1 MSDEEL
7 VKEMEHYSDLFIEE
21 VVRVGHR
28 STFPGESN
36 ENSINVVRLTA
47 TARFGT
53 DDVLINDVHAVLFK
67 TIDHGEEAIAKLY
80 PPDNRLLTIC
90 SAPPGKIADDK
101 KELVAKYIFEF
112 IDKLKERDIRVMTMT
127 CGRGLPWL
135 VDNSELRDRHI
146 MCMQG

>member
-1 MSDEEL
+1 MSDEAL

-21 VVRVGHR
+21 VRVGHR

-36 ENSINVVRLTA
+36 ENSINVGLTVLCVEDDHNTIRLTA

-90 SAPPGKIADDK
+90 SAPPGEIADDK
-101 KELVAKYIFEF
+101 KKLAAKYIIEF
-112 IDKLKERDIRVMTMT
+112 VDKLKERDIQ
-127 CGRGLPWL
+127 L
-135 VDNSELRDRHI
+135 
-146 MCMQG
+146 